1 MIAKPNTVKMPRM
14 ALLVHVDMGILSN
27 LQSALADRG
36 FTTIVARDLPTALL
50 AITQH
55 HFDVAIVSSQLLE
68 AGDGWPLAG
77 VLHLVFPKAFVSVL
91 APSEP
96 DVLTLQAAIN
106 YGVREVYEQSS
117 PAQELVGSIV
127 ASLDQSRPGSA
138 GGKSRLQ

>member
-1 MIAKPNTVKMPRM
+1 M
-14 ALLVHVDMGILSN
+14 ALLVHVDMGILSR
-27 LQSALADRG
+27 LQSALADQG
-36 FTTIVARDLPTALL
+36 FTTIIARDLPTALL

-77 VLHLVFPKAFVSVL
+77 VLHLVFPKAVVSVM

-106 YGVREVYEQSS
+106 YGVREVYEQAK
-117 PAQELVGSIV
+117 PAKEVVGSIMATLESGV
-127 ASLDQSRPGSA
+127 AGS
-138 GGKSRLQ
+138 GPDTSVIH

>member
-1 MIAKPNTVKMPRM
+1 MPRM
-14 ALLVHVDMGILSN
+14 ALLVHVDMGILSR
-27 LQSALADRG
+27 LQSALADQG
-36 FTTIVARDLPTALL
+36 FTTIIARDLPTALL

-77 VLHLVFPKAFVSVL
+77 VLHLVFPKAVVSVM

-106 YGVREVYEQSS
+106 YGVREVYEQAK
-117 PAQELVGSIV
+117 PAKEVVGSIMATLESGV
-127 ASLDQSRPGSA
+127 AGS
-138 GGKSRLQ
+138 GPDTSVIH